1 MINEILEDAQDRMDK
16 SIAALE
22 AAFARI
28 RTGRAHPSF
37 LDTVDVD
44 YYGSVTPL
52 KQMAN
57 INVEE
62 GRTLVI
68 APWDRTTIPLIE
80 KAILK
85 SDLGVTPNSGGESV
99 RITMPPLTEENRR
112 DLAKAARNEAE
123 NARIAV
129 RNIRRDANSDIKDFL
144 KEKEI
149 SEDDARRAE
158 DQVQK
163 LTDLKV
169 KSVDA
174 LLEKKEKELMEF

>member
-1 MINEILEDAQDRMDK
+1 MIDEILEDAAERMDK
-16 SIAALE
+16 SIASLE

-37 LDTVDVD
+37 LDSVDVD
-44 YYGSVTPL
+44 YYGSDTPL
-52 KQMAN
+52 SQMAN

-68 APWDRTTIPLIE
+68 APWDRTMVPLIE

-85 SDLGVTPNSGGESV
+85 SDLGVTPNSGGENV

-163 LTDLKV
+163 VTDQKIKV
-169 KSVDA
+169 VDA
-174 LLEKKEKELMEF
+174 LLDKKENELMEF